1 MPEGEIMGMLDGRVA
16 LVTGGSKGLGAAT
29 ARLFAEAGAR
39 VVATFGSDAEAAD
52 QLIASL
58 PGTGHRASRAPAQD
72 TRAIESLAAAIGTTE
87 GRLDILVNNAGA
99 IKGGDFLAT
108 PDEEWLRGWS
118 LKLLGYIRMAREV
131 LPHMQK
137 QGGGRIVN
145 VVGAAARNP
154 ATTYMMGGAANAALI
169 NFTKALADLGAK
181 SNVLVTAV
189 SPGPVK
195 TERWDSLLRQQAAAA
210 GTDPETFAKER
221 AREFP
226 LGRIATSEEVA
237 DLVCFLAS
245 ERASFLTGIAITVDG
260 GITRGV
266 YL

>member
-1 MPEGEIMGMLDGRVA
+1 V
-16 LVTGGSKGLGAAT
+16 
-29 ARLFAEAGAR
+29 ARL
-39 VVATFGSDAEAAD
+39 
-52 QLIASL
+52 
-58 PGTGHRASRAPAQD
+58 
-72 TRAIESLAAAIGTTE
+72 

-108 PDEEWLRGWS
+108 PDEEWLNGWS

-131 LPHMQK
+131 LPHMQR

-154 ATTYMMGGAANAALI
+154 AVTYMMGGTANAALI
-169 NFTKALADLGAK
+169 NFTKALSDLGVK
-181 SNVLVTAV
+181 SKVLVTGV

-195 TERWDSLLRQQAAAA
+195 TERWDSLMAQQAKAA
-210 GTDPETFAKER
+210 GQDAENYVRER
-221 AREFP
+221 SQEFP
-226 LGRIATSEEVA
+226 LGRIARPEEVA
-237 DLVCFLAS
+237 DVVCFLAS
-245 ERASFLTGIAITVDG
+245 ERASYLTGITVTVDG